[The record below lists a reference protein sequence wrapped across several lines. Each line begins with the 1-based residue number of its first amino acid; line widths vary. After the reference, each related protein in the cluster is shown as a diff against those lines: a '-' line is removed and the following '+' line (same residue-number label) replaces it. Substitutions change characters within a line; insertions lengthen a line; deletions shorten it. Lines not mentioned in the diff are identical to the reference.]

1 MSDILKPCPFCGG
14 HPIEQVTICDSVIR
28 CSCDA
33 RIIKSNPNSGT
44 TTTSEHIRA
53 WNTRIDAPTVEPKAV
68 DGAMAQ
74 PSHHAACV
82 SVERCSHE

>member
-1 MSDILKPCPFCGG
+1 
-14 HPIEQVTICDSVIR
+14 VTICDSVIR